1 MKKVLFSIG
10 SRANYSSI
18 KSVIIEFYKDKN
30 TEVQLIL
37 FSSSVLQRY
46 GSLIDYVK
54 KDGLKINYVIYN
66 QIEGENPLTM
76 AKSTGLALIEMTSA
90 FDLLKPDI
98 VFTIGDRYETM
109 ATVLAASYMNIPL
122 AHTMGGEVSGTIDES
137 IRHAITKFAHIHFPA
152 SKEAYKRIIKLGE
165 EEKNVHLVGCPRID
179 LIKNYLSKKNVLSFE
194 KLNRVI
200 FKNGVGNTFD
210 LKKGFVLISQHPV
223 TTEYKKNKENILI
236 TLNSVKKLNL
246 NAIVLWPNSDAGSDL
261 VSRGI
266 RIFREKNPDLN
277 FFYIKNLE
285 IVHYVNLMQKTR
297 CLIGNSSSGI
307 REGAYIGTP
316 VVNLGTRQNDRER
329 GKNVLDC
336 NFNLHELTSAIKKQ
350 ISINKSFLKNDVYG
364 NGKASKKILKI
375 IKGLKKIK
383 IQKKITY

>member
-223 TTEYKKNKENILI
+223 TTEYKK
-236 TLNSVKKLNL
+236 
-246 NAIVLWPNSDAGSDL
+246 
-261 VSRGI
+261 
-266 RIFREKNPDLN
+266 
-277 FFYIKNLE
+277 
-285 IVHYVNLMQKTR
+285 
-297 CLIGNSSSGI
+297 
-307 REGAYIGTP
+307 
-316 VVNLGTRQNDRER
+316 
-329 GKNVLDC
+329 
-336 NFNLHELTSAIKKQ
+336 
-350 ISINKSFLKNDVYG
+350 
-364 NGKASKKILKI
+364 
-375 IKGLKKIK
+375 
-383 IQKKITY
+383 

>member
-1 MKKVLFSIG
+1 M
-10 SRANYSSI
+10 SSTT
-18 KSVIIEFYKDKN
+18 K
-30 TEVQLIL
+30 L
-37 FSSSVLQRY
+37 R
-46 GSLIDYVK
+46 
-54 KDGLKINYVIYN
+54 
-66 QIEGENPLTM
+66 GENPLTM

-246 NAIVLWPNSDAGSDL
+246 NAIVYGQILMPDPIWFQEVL
-261 VSRGI
+261 E
-266 RIFREKNPDLN
+266 FLEKKPRFK
-277 FFYIKNLE
+277 FFLY
-285 IVHYVNLMQKTR
+285 
-297 CLIGNSSSGI
+297 
-307 REGAYIGTP
+307 
-316 VVNLGTRQNDRER
+316 
-329 GKNVLDC
+329 
-336 NFNLHELTSAIKKQ
+336 
-350 ISINKSFLKNDVYG
+350 
-364 NGKASKKILKI
+364 
-375 IKGLKKIK
+375 
-383 IQKKITY
+383 